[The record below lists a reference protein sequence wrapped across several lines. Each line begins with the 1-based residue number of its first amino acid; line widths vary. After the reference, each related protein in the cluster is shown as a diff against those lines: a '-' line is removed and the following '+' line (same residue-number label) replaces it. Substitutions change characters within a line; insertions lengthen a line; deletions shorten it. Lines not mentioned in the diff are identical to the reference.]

1 MALAA
6 KHMRASYTAWF
17 IAYYFVAIGATW
29 LLSAPRYLI
38 ALLPVPLSV
47 SMAAGTTARDG
58 VITAVSALLAILYLY
73 AFVMRWQVW
82 GTQKRRPRKFRGPA
96 FIESLGLF
104 AFALGGL

>member
-6 KHMRASYTAWF
+6 KNMRASYTAWF

-82 GTQKRRPRKFRGPA
+82 
-96 FIESLGLF
+96 
-104 AFALGGL
+104 